1 MFSSSF
7 YLMSCFNIQ
16 NRIVV
21 DVLLFKLSF
30 IWNFHNTWQ
39 NIFLEWKYKGNIIY
53 FSNIRVFF
61 LSVTIDWKFV

>member
-1 MFSSSF
+1 MFSSF

-21 DVLLFKLSF
+21 GVLLFKVSF
-30 IWNFHNTWQ
+30 ILNFHNTWQ
-39 NIFLEWKYKGNIIY
+39 NIFLEWKYKGNIY

-61 LSVTIDWKFV
+61 LTVTID